1 MRSER
6 TPLALPDRVLADGE
20 VVLRVWDASD
30 VQVVLAGG
38 LDAIVSRFRYSL
50 PRSPDGAR
58 DWIAA
63 VSADRL
69 SGSRLELAVTEGNAV
84 IGSVSLT
91 DFEHGNAMVR
101 YWLLPE
107 GRGRGLATRAVKL
120 CRGVGVL
127 RPWGRTTR
135 GLHRA

>member
-69 SGSRLELAVTEGNAV
+69 SGSRLELAVGIE
-84 IGSVSLT
+84 
-91 DFEHGNAMVR
+91 
-101 YWLLPE
+101 P
-107 GRGRGLATRAVKL
+107 
-120 CRGVGVL
+120 
-127 RPWGRTTR
+127 TTY
-135 GLHRA
+135 